1 MAFINMQ
8 QVADNQ
14 PMNSA
19 RHPLLGASA
28 VSAMTMARR
37 VDVVRDRVV
46 ALLPLRRL
54 PLGGGSLARGTLVPN
69 EPALKY

>member
-1 MAFINMQ
+1 MAMAGR
-8 QVADNQ
+8 VG
-14 PMNSA
+14 
-19 RHPLLGASA
+19 PL
-28 VSAMTMARR
+28 
-37 VDVVRDRVV
+37 VVRDRAV